1 MKKNLSRKYEKFLL
15 DNYRRNI
22 DNSNYKDLI
31 LEGISS
37 HKAIHRYLKD
47 YIKNNKEV
55 LDLNWGKQM
64 LLFIISFNEKD
75 LELAEICYK
84 SLKKYPDNYFTESVM
99 ADINL
104 RFYGN
109 LFKARDKYL
118 NALNLYDRDALVYYN
133 LGLIYYLLGMFKKS
147 MDFYNKSLNYINKMD
162 NKEFIKSKCLYNIAV
177 CEINYNNNYKEGEK
191 LLKRSLKLNPH
202 YKEANDLLEKL
213 RGEK

>member
-1 MKKNLSRKYEKFLL
+1 MKKNLNKKYEKLLL
-15 DNYRRNI
+15 DNYRETI
-22 DNSNYKDLI
+22 DDSNYKELI
-31 LEGISS
+31 LDKMET

-47 YIKNNKEV
+47 YIKSNEEY

-64 LLFIISFNEKD
+64 LLFIYSFNSKN
-75 LELAEICYK
+75 LELTENFYK
-84 SLKKYPDNYFTESVM
+84 ALKKYPDNYFIECVM
-99 ADINL
+99 ADIDL

-118 NALNLYDRDALVYYN
+118 KALSLYDRDALVYYN
-133 LGLIYYLLGMFKKS
+133 LGLIYNLLGMFEKS

-177 CEINYNNNYKEGEK
+177 SEINYNSNYKEGEK
-191 LLKRSLKLNPH
+191 LLKRSLKLNPN